1 VQRRQLSVIAM
12 VAAIAVTAGA
22 CATSAD
28 TTAVDAGVGGRDRQ
42 VAPTSTIVRTDAAV
56 QDETT
61 TTGEPSSTATG
72 AATDPTTVL
81 TSLLAQVAADP
92 ALVAQLGS
100 LDAVGI
106 SNLLGIDL
114 GALQQLG
121 LTPDQ
126 ITAVAQGVLASTP
139 SVRQDLLS
147 GAPDPAVL
155 LGLLAGSLDLQSL
168 TDGTIATLVQGL
180 ISAVTGTR
188 IVVSPELTLDLGK
201 LLGDLDPDKLG
212 PIVANP
218 SNASLLALLTSV
230 WLGSNP
236 LFTRQLLANPQ
247 LDPALRSL
255 LTQLETLSD
264 SIGETARNALLA
276 ALYAL
281 IPALDPTR

>member
-1 VQRRQLSVIAM
+1 MQRRQLSVIAM

-22 CATSAD
+22 STTSAD
-28 TTAVDAGVGGRDRQ
+28 TTTVDAGGGGNSRQ
-42 VAPTSTIVRTDAAV
+42 VAPTSTIVRTDPAV
-56 QDETT
+56 QDDTT
-61 TTGEPSSTATG
+61 TTGVTSSSAAGT
-72 AATDPTTVL
+72 ATDPTAVL
-81 TSLLAQVAADP
+81 TSLLSQVAADP
-92 ALVAQLGS
+92 ALAAQLAS

-114 GALQQLG
+114 GSFQQLG

-147 GAPDPAVL
+147 GSPDPTVL

-218 SNASLLALLTSV
+218 IERVAARTADQRVAGVQPAVHSSAA
-230 WLGSNP
+230 GEP
-236 LFTRQLLANPQ
+236 AARPQ
-247 LDPALRSL
+247 RCGRCCRSW
-255 LTQLETLSD
+255 
-264 SIGETARNALLA
+264 R
-276 ALYAL
+276 
-281 IPALDPTR
+281 R